1 MKKVKELHFWIDK
14 YHEVEKSV
22 EELALAFD
30 FVKEE
35 VITEEELDAIY
46 HRTMS
51 LIEELELRNMLR
63 KEEDKLGAVLKINSG
78 AGGTESQDWA
88 EMLMRMY
95 PRWCDAHGYNTAT
108 AHILN
113 AAWAG
118 IKSVANQTEAE

>member
-63 KEEDKLGAVLKINSG
+63 KEEDKLGSR
-78 AGGTESQDWA
+78 TQ
-88 EMLMRMY
+88 
-95 PRWCDAHGYNTAT
+95 
-108 AHILN
+108 
-113 AAWAG
+113 
-118 IKSVANQTEAE
+118 NQLRCRR